1 LCPLQVSMTAARGI
15 FLGCMPESNPPDHVT
30 DVRRRRG
37 AWTARCSCG
46 WSQEV
51 QSGFL
56 GWSATRR
63 HLDRVS
69 GAARKRPA
77 PSETPQVRVI
87 GEVGDRDEDRHDD
100 QHPEQERYTERDQYH
115 EPGRRRRL

>member
-1 LCPLQVSMTAARGI
+1 MAASRGI
-15 FLGCMPESNPPDHVT
+15 LLGCMPESNAPDHVT

-69 GAARKRPA
+69 GTGRKRPA

-87 GEVGDRDEDRHDD
+87 RELGDRDDHRDD
-100 QHPEQERYTERDQYH
+100 DEHPEQERYRERDRYQ
-115 EPGRRRRL
+115 ERTRRRRF